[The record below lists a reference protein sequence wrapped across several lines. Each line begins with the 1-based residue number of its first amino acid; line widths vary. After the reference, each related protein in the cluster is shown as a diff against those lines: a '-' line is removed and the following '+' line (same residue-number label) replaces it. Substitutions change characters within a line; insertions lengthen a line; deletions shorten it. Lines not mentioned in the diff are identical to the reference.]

1 MNCTFCGA
9 INKPNAKFCASC
21 GRVVIDASI
30 APFNPKNIVVFV
42 SSSQKQV
49 GPLSAEQ
56 FLDKYSAGEITDIDF
71 LLGKDKKWKQWSQAK
86 AGVIAA
92 MPALAEIKPVIARA
106 PETTLPPT
114 QPPTYSKSQTP
125 TPAPSATPPITPSVR
140 PDIPGENSSLVV
152 GIISL
157 ILAFIIPPIAVILGI
172 VGIILAASAK
182 GKASQYSVP
191 RENVARTGKI
201 LSIIAICVGS
211 FFCLCWGIYFAAI
224 YGEMPGYYNSVR

>member
-30 APFNPKNIVVFV
+30 APFNPKNIVVFI

-56 FLDKYSAGEITDIDF
+56 FLEKYSAGEITDIDF
-71 LLGKDKKWKQWSQAK
+71 VLGKDKKWKQWSQVK

-92 MPALAEIKPVIARA
+92 MPAIAEIKPVISRA
-106 PETTLPPT
+106 PETPLPPT
-114 QPPTYSKSQTP
+114 QPPTYSKTQTP
-125 TPAPSATPPITPSVR
+125 TPTPSGTPPITPSVR
-140 PDIPGENSSLVV
+140 PDIPGENSSLVL

-157 ILAFIIPPIAVILGI
+157 ILAFIIPPIAIILGI
-172 VGIILAASAK
+172 VGIILAVSAK

-211 FFCLCWGIYFAAI
+211 VFCLCWGIYFAAI
-224 YGEMPGYYNSVR
+224 YGSSNPYYYR